1 MSPASLLYIE
11 HLYGADCITET
22 VFGLEFSISPRAHF
36 AINTYGAEILFE
48 TISQILGTVKGGISK
63 HLKMFRVML
72 KIILRKIFPV
82 FFCRNHG
89 TKNSTSCFKT

>member
-1 MSPASLLYIE
+1 MLDRMSPASVYPE

-48 TISQILGTVKGGISK
+48 TISQILGIQNIYINGAVPT
-63 HLKMFRVML
+63 LKSYGSGSNL
-72 KIILRKIFPV
+72 
-82 FFCRNHG
+82 
-89 TKNSTSCFKT
+89 

>member
-1 MSPASLLYIE
+1 MSPASLYTE

-48 TISQILGTVKGGISK
+48 TISQILGMVVCLGSVSDPDSIRSVDPYPDPGGQK
-63 HLKMFRVML
+63 
-72 KIILRKIFPV
+72 
-82 FFCRNHG
+82 
-89 TKNSTSCFKT
+89 